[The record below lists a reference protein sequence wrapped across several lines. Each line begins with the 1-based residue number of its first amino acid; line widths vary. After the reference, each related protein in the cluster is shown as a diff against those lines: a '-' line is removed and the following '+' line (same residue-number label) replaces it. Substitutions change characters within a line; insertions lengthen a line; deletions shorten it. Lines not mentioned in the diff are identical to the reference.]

1 MTTMRR
7 VRELALAL
15 PETTEQPHHD
25 ISSFRVRNK
34 IFATVPDDR
43 HIRIMVPEGEVAA
56 ACAEAPVGCE
66 PLYWGSKL
74 RGVVV
79 TVRSTPA
86 GLIAELLSEAWHEKA
101 PPALHRSLGAD

>member
-1 MTTMRR
+1 MRR

-25 ISSFRVRNK
+25 LSSFRVNGK
-34 IFATVPDDR
+34 IFATVPDDG
-43 HIRIMVPEGEVAA
+43 HIRIMVAEDEVAA
-56 ACAEAPVGCE
+56 ACAEAPAACV

-79 TVRSTPA
+79 TVRSTPPA
-86 GLIAELLSEAWHEKA
+86 LIAELLTEAWLRSA
-101 PPALHRSLGAD
+101 TPALRRSLLAD